1 MSAEPRATPVAR
13 YVAVLIGSA
22 LLSLAVV
29 CGRELWL
36 RNAEDS
42 DWESWVDPVVMTV
55 GDATFQPWMLPAAVV
70 AVLVALVLVW
80 ISVRPRTRTH
90 RRVASSAGVWMRPVD
105 IARMLTA
112 TARTV
117 PGVSSAHSQVTGAS
131 ATVTVAT
138 HSGRDDV
145 AESVPASLAPL
156 IDELGLDLT
165 LRVNTGE
172 VSR

>member
-13 YVAVLIGSA
+13 YVAVLIGAA

-36 RNAEDS
+36 RNDDDA
-42 DWESWVDPVVMTV
+42 DWRSWVDPAVMTV
-55 GDATFQPWMLPAAVV
+55 GEATFQPWMLPAAVV
-70 AVLVALVLVW
+70 AILVAVILVW
-80 ISVRPRTRTH
+80 IAVRPRTRTH
-90 RRVASSAGVWMRPVD
+90 RQVASSAGVWMRPVD

-117 PGVSSAHSQVTGAS
+117 PGVSSAHSQVSGSS

-138 HSGRDDV
+138 HSGRTDV
-145 AESVPASLAPL
+145 TEAVPAALAPL
-156 IDELGLDLT
+156 IDDLGLDLT
-165 LRVNTGE
+165 LRVTVGE
-172 VSR
+172 VTR